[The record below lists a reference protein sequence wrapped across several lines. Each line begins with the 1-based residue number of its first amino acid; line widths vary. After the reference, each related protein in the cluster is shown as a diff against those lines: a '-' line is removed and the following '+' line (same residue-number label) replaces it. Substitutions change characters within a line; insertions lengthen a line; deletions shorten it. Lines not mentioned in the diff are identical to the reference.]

1 MLIAVKDRLHPF
13 SHSPGIRCLV
23 PGSTWALEAFPTLLR
38 FIDLVSGKEK
48 EVSLDVSGPVHP
60 FTVEVDVDK
69 LCVRVFGQGSGGHF
83 QYTVTCVEG
92 EIAVASK
99 NKAKTP
105 PMHSPEKLSLGAN
118 KALDWDL
125 VIRRR
130 AVEEIFPQWVRLVAT
145 LPNISDGS
153 FSHPLLDACR
163 SAIEKK
169 HKVEIV
175 PAFLNFFEACFSG
188 ILVPSWTD
196 ERHLGLIPET
206 YRAPKLC
213 PLLLLQEGARSIR
226 SLFYR
231 KEKEHV
237 YLLPC
242 LPPEFHSGRFV
253 GLDDFLDLEWSKK
266 LIRRA
271 VIRPKFDGPL
281 HLHFQKEIRSFRL
294 RTSLKDRGR
303 RVERDELIECKAH
316 RALYLDNFQK

>member
-1 MLIAVKDRLHPF
+1 MLIAIKDRLHPV
-13 SHSPGIRCLV
+13 SHRPGVRCLV

-38 FIDLVSGKEK
+38 FYDLVSGKEK
-48 EVSLDVSGPVHP
+48 EVPLDVSGPVHP

-69 LCVRVFGQGSGGHF
+69 CCVRVFGQGANGYMHF
-83 QYTVTCVEG
+83 TITCVDG
-92 EIAVASK
+92 EIVVAPK
-99 NKAKTP
+99 NKAKARTL
-105 PMHSPEKLSLGAN
+105 HSTEKLSLGAN

-130 AVEEIFPQWVRLVAT
+130 EMQEIFPQWVRLAAS
-145 LPNISDGS
+145 LPKIPEGS
-153 FSHPLLDACR
+153 FSHPLVDVCQN
-163 SAIEKK
+163 AIEKK
-169 HKVEIV
+169 QKVEIV
-175 PAFLNFFEACFSG
+175 PAFLNLFEACFSG

-196 ERHLGLIPET
+196 ERHQGLIPET
-206 YRAPKLC
+206 YRPSKLS
-213 PLLLLQEGARSIR
+213 PLLLLQDGARSIR

-231 KEKEHV
+231 KESDHI

-253 GLDDFLDLEWSKK
+253 GLDDFLDIEWSKK

-281 HLHFQKEIRSFRL
+281 HLHFQKEIRSFRM

-303 RVERDELIECKAH
+303 RVERDEIVACKAP